1 MAPVSRQAIKERN
14 DNAAKELHSKQ
25 QRLQWKC
32 ISDYPQAVL
41 GVEQVTGLV
50 MYHTSCTCE
59 YLHTWIF
66 LAGLLSKR
74 VMPALQ
80 AVLRPVAQPQG
91 SRHVLFEHFWV
102 EAGEQ
107 PLPEPSDRPNFVM
120 TTSVK
125 GHLRNLARAALVRRF
140 PTLLQ
145 ASSPSSVSP

>member
-1 MAPVSRQAIKERN
+1 M
-14 DNAAKELHSKQ
+14 
-25 QRLQWKC
+25 
-32 ISDYPQAVL
+32 
-41 GVEQVTGLV
+41 
-50 MYHTSCTCE
+50 CE

-66 LAGLLSKR
+66 LAGLLSKQ

-91 SRHVLFEHFWV
+91 SKHVLFEHFWV

-140 PTLLQ
+140 PVLLQ
-145 ASSPSSVSP
+145 ASTCSPVFQNKLQGRMPRKMKSGEHQQAGD